1 MNHASDA
8 SSEMEFLDI
17 SLTKDSGLFAPCYS
31 QYFLL
36 ADFKEN
42 QKTILFSVL
51 HTKYIKKIS
60 NTRKLKSI
68 YE

>member
-8 SSEMEFLDI
+8 RPEMEFLDI

-31 QYFLL
+31 KSFLL
-36 ADFKEN
+36 ADFKE
-42 QKTILFSVL
+42 T
-51 HTKYIKKIS
+51 HTLLCLTYKIHTKKIS